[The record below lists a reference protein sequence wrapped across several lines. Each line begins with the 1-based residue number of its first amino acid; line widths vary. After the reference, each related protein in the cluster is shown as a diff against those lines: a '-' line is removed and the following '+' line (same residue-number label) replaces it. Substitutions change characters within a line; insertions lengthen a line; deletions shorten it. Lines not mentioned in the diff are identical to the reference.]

1 MEFRFKEGIK
11 DKFVEEFK
19 GQNIRIFTSRKSW
32 MGVAFDWVQ
41 DEPREDDTVV
51 DVDGVNVILDPGVM
65 ANIPYMNIDHAEDQ
79 WGPDYIINYFK

>member
-1 MEFRFKEGIK
+1 
-11 DKFVEEFK
+11 
-19 GQNIRIFTSRKSW
+19 